1 MHKFAIAVVRQ
12 LMSQDIIEANQE
24 ALCIY
29 EVERRISTF
38 MSFCILM
45 VVGTWVSSPLPA
57 FAFIST
63 VLFLRAR
70 TSGYHA
76 RSYITCL
83 MLSIVAESIILL
95 LILPVMTL
103 SVCVC
108 LMVISYWVIWHFAP
122 VNHMNLQLEQEELA
136 VNKKASRLRLVIV
149 SLIAVGLVLF
159 SFDMIA
165 YSVSLGTAFTSD
177 LIVVAHIVKQEG

>member
-45 VVGTWVSSPLPA
+45 AVGTWVSSPLPA

-165 YSVSLGTAFTSD
+165 YSVSLGTAFTSV

>member
-1 MHKFAIAVVRQ
+1 MHKFAATVARQ
-12 LMSQDIIEANQE
+12 LMLQDIIEANQE

-29 EVERRISTF
+29 EIERRISTF
-38 MSFCILM
+38 ISFCILM

-57 FAFIST
+57 LAFVST

-76 RSYITCL
+76 RSYLTCL
-83 MLSIVAESIILL
+83 MLSIIAESIILL
-95 LILPVMTL
+95 LILPLMSL
-103 SVCVC
+103 GVCVC
-108 LMVISYWVIWHFAP
+108 LAVISYLVIWCFAP
-122 VNHMNLQLEQEELA
+122 VNHVNLQLEQEELA

-149 SLIAVGLVLF
+149 SLIAVGLALF
-159 SFDMIA
+159 SLDMIA
-165 YSVSLGTAFTSD
+165 YSVFLGAAFTSA

>member
-1 MHKFAIAVVRQ
+1 
-12 LMSQDIIEANQE
+12 
-24 ALCIY
+24 
-29 EVERRISTF
+29 
-38 MSFCILM
+38 
-45 VVGTWVSSPLPA
+45 
-57 FAFIST
+57 
-63 VLFLRAR
+63 
-70 TSGYHA
+70 
-76 RSYITCL
+76 
-83 MLSIVAESIILL
+83 
-95 LILPVMTL
+95 MTL

-165 YSVSLGTAFTSD
+165 YSVSLGTAFTTV